1 MNADARVI
9 APAPSSCTCSSAAD
23 AVPAARD
30 RSRQRDTRLTSRRA
44 IRAAACATGTCLR
57 HPRRELARD
66 GDLERALF
74 ELGACARNQ
83 VEHRRLFLGVIP
95 PLVPLRALAQTVDP
109 VNEEASIVR

>member
-23 AVPAARD
+23 AVPAVRD
-30 RSRQRDTRLTSRRA
+30 RSRQRDTRLTSHRA
-44 IRAAACATGTCLR
+44 TLGVACATGTCL
-57 HPRRELARD
+57 PCLPRELARD
-66 GDLERALF
+66 RDLQRALL

-83 VEHRRLFLGVIP
+83 VEHRRLLLGVIP

-109 VNEEASIVR
+109 VDEEASIIR